1 MERSPSSSQ
10 DLPMA
15 PRWQSELGRS
25 SEPRLPILLPRAGS
39 FVGHF
44 THAATPSS
52 HGSRSHR
59 VHLAWLRTPQG
70 LKLLHDAKTWKL
82 ERVSRKWMLMTS
94 GQRLNV
100 SFVQTVEAPKG
111 PRASVRNLEKA
122 WMATGS
128 ERLGARNGIST
139 EVRGRARRR
148 VTQPARPPYLTGPRP
163 QSP

>member
-59 VHLAWLRTPQG
+59 VPSGMAQNTARSQTAERCQDIEAPSLGITPDAIDLVTPQLSTMPKRRTLVENAVFEVAVPTQQWKAHHLSPLRG
-70 LKLLHDAKTWKL
+70 TSTSLTLASPLL
-82 ERVSRKWMLMTS
+82 
-94 GQRLNV
+94 
-100 SFVQTVEAPKG
+100 VEPS
-111 PRASVRNLEKA
+111 RASN
-122 WMATGS
+122 TD
-128 ERLGARNGIST
+128 GA
-139 EVRGRARRR
+139 
-148 VTQPARPPYLTGPRP
+148 
-163 QSP
+163 